1 MDAAVN
7 CQIPADSFASIEDL
21 VIMWRSVTGDERE
34 KAERLLSVVSD
45 SLRHEAW
52 KVGKNLD
59 EMVAKDP
66 TLWRV
71 AKSVVVDVVAR
82 VLMTSTD
89 MEPMSQM
96 SQSAGGYTVSGTL
109 LIPGGGIFIKRTE
122 LARLGL
128 RRQRIG
134 VVEPYG

>member
-1 MDAAVN
+1 MTGAEN
-7 CQIPADSFASIEDL
+7 RQSFASLEDL
-21 VIMWRSVTGDERE
+21 VIMWRMVKGDDRE
-34 KAERLLSVVSD
+34 KAERLLPVVSD

-52 KVGKNLD
+52 KVGKDLD
-59 EMVAKDP
+59 KMVAQNP
-66 TLWRV
+66 VLGEV

-128 RRQRIG
+128 RRQRVG